1 MKDGVI
7 TINGASVVNEAQT
20 NEVSETDESP
30 VVYGE
35 HRHTSSEW
43 IVDKTATCTKD
54 GSKYKEC
61 INCHTELKREKISA
75 AHHYQNGVCSVCG
88 DVFPDYYTNG
98 LEFELNDKKTEYTV
112 TAYTGVSKTVL
123 IPSLYNDLPV
133 TSIAEGAL
141 GRGVFAEKDI
151 TTVLIG
157 DNIRSIGAY
166 AFYGCEKLTNVEL
179 PTDLKK
185 IGDKAFFGCSR
196 LEEILLPEGVEQIG
210 QQAFCDCGNLDD
222 IDVAEGNEVFASED
236 GALFDKAIKT
246 LLCCPAGRSGAYS
259 VPKTVEKIG
268 NFAFYRCNK
277 MTSLTFFEGVKK
289 IDSEAIYDC
298 EGLEKIEVDP
308 GNTAFKSVDGVL
320 FDVDGERLICYP
332 AQKEGESYTL
342 PDGVKTIGDVA
353 FYGCGNL
360 RELAVTDGVI
370 SIGYRAFGQCKWLE
384 TIGLPASLETI
395 GEEAFF
401 GCSSL
406 ISVTVP
412 SGVTEIGARAF
423 LQCDKLEDIYVA
435 EGNEYFSDVSGVLL
449 DQAGNTLLCYPSA
462 RAGEFVVP
470 DGVTSIG
477 ESAFY
482 GCSGVT
488 KITMTTKVTKIG
500 SSAFAHCGNLVIVY
514 GGTDAEWGRVE
525 KGSDWNDQATI
536 TVQYSTVQYSSDENE
551 TV

>member
-1 MKDGVI
+1 
-7 TINGASVVNEAQT
+7 
-20 NEVSETDESP
+20 
-30 VVYGE
+30 
-35 HRHTSSEW
+35 
-43 IVDKTATCTKD
+43 
-54 GSKYKEC
+54 
-61 INCHTELKREKISA
+61 
-75 AHHYQNGVCSVCG
+75 
-88 DVFPDYYTNG
+88 
-98 LEFELNDKKTEYTV
+98 
-112 TAYTGVSKTVL
+112 
-123 IPSLYNDLPV
+123 
-133 TSIAEGAL
+133 
-141 GRGVFAEKDI
+141 
-151 TTVLIG
+151 
-157 DNIRSIGAY
+157 
-166 AFYGCEKLTNVEL
+166 
-179 PTDLKK
+179 
-185 IGDKAFFGCSR
+185 
-196 LEEILLPEGVEQIG
+196 
-210 QQAFCDCGNLDD
+210 
-222 IDVAEGNEVFASED
+222 
-236 GALFDKAIKT
+236 
-246 LLCCPAGRSGAYS
+246 
-259 VPKTVEKIG
+259 
-268 NFAFYRCNK
+268 

-370 SIGYRAFGQCKWLE
+370 SIGYRAFGQCKGLE